1 MSSTDTLLRAN
12 PPRRA
17 AVAAAVAV
25 HVYTAAGA
33 VLAFLMVVT
42 AVDGQV
48 TAALWL
54 FLAAMVID
62 GTDGLLARRL
72 RVKEVTP
79 GFDGALLDN
88 IVDYLTYC
96 FAPVV
101 LLWAGGFLPDGW
113 VGWVVAC
120 LPLLASTYQFC
131 RADAKTDDHFFLGFP
146 SYWNVVAFYIV
157 VLELGAGAAAAL
169 VVVLSVLVFVPVKY
183 VYPSRTENWWY
194 TNMAATAGWFVAYAV
209 IVAQFPETSPVAL
222 WLSLAYVAFYALES
236 LMLTV
241 GSHRLGRGAGDVD
254 LVAATGLPLGGEA
267 EPAPADEGDPEL
279 HRALTQAAGALDEH
293 GGLTPA
299 DAEQDALGR

>member
-54 FLAAMVID
+54 FLVAMVID

-113 VGWVVAC
+113 IGWVVAC

-157 VLELGAGAAAAL
+157 VLGLGAGAAAAL
-169 VVVLSVLVFVPVKY
+169 
-183 VYPSRTENWWY
+183 R
-194 TNMAATAGWFVAYAV
+194 
-209 IVAQFPETSPVAL
+209 
-222 WLSLAYVAFYALES
+222 
-236 LMLTV
+236 
-241 GSHRLGRGAGDVD
+241 RGAVGAGVRAGEVRLPVPHRE
-254 LVAATGLPLGGEA
+254 LVV
-267 EPAPADEGDPEL
+267 
-279 HRALTQAAGALDEH
+279 HEH
-293 GGLTPA
+293 GRHGPLVRGVRRDRRPVPRDQSRRRVAVAGVRRVLRPGVVDADRGLAPVRATSRRRRPGSRDRTPT
-299 DAEQDALGR
+299 RRRS